1 MVSRMLHKP
10 RSFFLLLGL
19 ILLCS
24 LMGGIFGPQVQA
36 AATVGD
42 GSDDIG
48 ASLKSFTSVYG
59 LVEQNFSD
67 KLDPDKAI
75 YKGAIPG
82 MLHTLDPHSNFFDPR
97 DYELLREDQ
106 KGHYFGVGMQ
116 VRPFN
121 GKTIVV
127 APFAGSPAYRAG
139 LRPGDIIMKVNDK
152 ATDNLTT
159 TEVADLLKGPRGTQ
173 VTIVVSREGSEE
185 PITFSVVRDEISRN
199 SVKDAI
205 WLKPGIAYVFIE
217 QFNETTGKE
226 LEDALKKLGE
236 NNIHGLVL
244 DLRYNPGGLLNEA
257 IAVGDKFLQ
266 KGQTIVSHHGRS
278 SPEKI
283 YTARNGNH
291 GRDYPI
297 VVLVNGSSA
306 SAAEIVAGALQDH
319 DRAWI
324 LGETTFG
331 KGLVQTVYP
340 LSENTALALT
350 TYQYYTPSGRF
361 IQRDYSNKSFFD
373 YYYHKDEPRNMQDV
387 KMTDSGRTVYGGGGI
402 TPDEKYAPPK
412 LDHLE
417 TELLIKSAFFN
428 FTRFYFGQH
437 DAKLPKGWSPDATTL
452 NEFHDYLLKQ
462 NYDFTEAEFTQDT
475 DYVKRF
481 LKREMYITAFNLD
494 ESERVTVETD
504 PEVERAID
512 AMPKAKALVDSVRK
526 VIVKR
531 MQPEEPV
538 ATR

>member
-1 MVSRMLHKP
+1 MPQKP
-10 RSFFLLLGL
+10 RSFFVFLAV
-19 ILLCS
+19 ILFCS
-24 LMGGIFGPQVQA
+24 LAGGIFGPQVQA

-42 GSDDIG
+42 SGDEIG
-48 ASLKSFTSVYG
+48 ASLKSFTGVYG
-59 LVEQNFSD
+59 LLEENFAD
-67 KLDPDKAI
+67 RIDPDKAI

-82 MLHTLDPHSNFFDPR
+82 MLRTLDPHSNFFDPR

-127 APFAGSPAYRAG
+127 APFAGSPAYKAG

-173 VTIVVSREGSEE
+173 VTIVISREGSEQ
-185 PITFSVVRDEISRN
+185 PITFNVTRDEISRS
-199 SVKDAI
+199 SVKNAI
-205 WLKPGIAYVFIE
+205 WLKPGIAYVFVE
-217 QFNETTGKE
+217 QFNETTSKE
-226 LEDALKKLGE
+226 LEDGLKKLGE

-244 DLRYNPGGLLNEA
+244 DLRQNPGGILNEGV
-257 IAVGDKFLQ
+257 AVADKFLQ
-266 KGQTIVSHHGRS
+266 KGQTIVSYHGRS
-278 SPEKI
+278 APEKTYI
-283 YTARNGNH
+283 ARNGNH
-291 GRDYPI
+291 GHDYPI
-297 VVLVNGSSA
+297 VVLVNRSSA

-340 LSENTALALT
+340 LSENTGLALT
-350 TYQYYTPSGRF
+350 TAHYYTPSGRL

-373 YYYHKDEPRNMQDV
+373 YYYHKDENAKNMQDV

-402 TPDEKYAPPK
+402 TPDEKYASPK
-412 LDHLE
+412 VDHLQ
-417 TELLIKSAFFN
+417 TELYVKSAFFN
-428 FTRFYFGQH
+428 FSRNYFGQH
-437 DAKLPKGWSPDATTL
+437 AAKLPKGWSPDPTVV
-452 NEFHDYLLKQ
+452 NEFHDYLLKE
-462 NYDFTEAEFTQDT
+462 NYEFTEAEFTQDM
-475 DYVKRF
+475 DWIQRM

-494 ESERVTVETD
+494 ESERVAIETD

-512 AMPKAKALVDSVRK
+512 SMPKAKALLDTAHK
-526 VIVKR
+526 IVVQR
-531 MQPEEPV
+531 MQPESTL
-538 ATR
+538 AR